1 MSVLTIY
8 NTYLHPLSVEERL
21 ALIRLLVDQTIV
33 AKDQAEQ
40 NPLLRDVMDFAGAG
54 KDYLMDED
62 AQVYIDNLRSE
73 WE

>member
-40 NPLLRDVMDFAGAG
+40 NLLLSDVMDFAGVG
-54 KDYLMDED
+54 QDYSMDED

>member
-21 ALIRLLVDQTIV
+21 ELIRLLVDQTIV

-40 NPLLRDVMDFAGAG
+40 NLLLSDVMDFAGVG
-54 KDYLMDED
+54 QDYSMDED
-62 AQVYIDNLRSE
+62 AQVYVDNLRSE